1 MKSIVRCCFIAALL
15 CFTMTVSAKTF
26 PDNKIVF
33 QSGYGYS
40 WRLNDGDSN
49 KDGFSMVQSLYY
61 MPFHRWGFGVNF
73 GINKNRK
80 NEWDDLWVYKYNTT
94 FVGPS
99 VVFFPVRIDRHDV
112 YISAG
117 VNYVHLNTTSL
128 SRQYNPETDLQR
140 HVWDSWN
147 SNMVAPNFS
156 VGYSY
161 KICKGIGIGVK
172 ANGMYRYKM
181 QISGLINLT
190 ISL

>member
-1 MKSIVRCCFIAALL
+1 MF
-15 CFTMTVSAKTF
+15 
-26 PDNKIVF
+26 
-33 QSGYGYS
+33 
-40 WRLNDGDSN
+40 
-49 KDGFSMVQSLYY
+49 QSLYY

-80 NEWDDLWVYKYNTT
+80 NEWGEELFYKYNTT

-99 VVFFPVRIDRHDV
+99 VVFFPVRNDRHDV

-117 VNYVHLNTTSL
+117 VNYVHLNTTSFVNL
-128 SRQYNPETDLQR
+128 YDPEKDHLQR
-140 HVWDSWN
+140 SWNSWN
-147 SNMVAPNFS
+147 SNKVAPNFS

-181 QISGLINLT
+181 QLSGLINLT